1 METKESDIGSVKSL
15 ETSIA
20 FSVESLG
27 SAPELMDPYDVCG
40 ASCFTLWVSLC
51 FCALFA
57 SFVYI
62 VVENWN

>member
-1 METKESDIGSVKSL
+1 METKESDIESVESL
-15 ETSIA
+15 ESSI
-20 FSVESLG
+20 ESLG

-40 ASCFTLWVSLC
+40 ASCFALCVSLC

-62 VVENWN
+62 AVENWN